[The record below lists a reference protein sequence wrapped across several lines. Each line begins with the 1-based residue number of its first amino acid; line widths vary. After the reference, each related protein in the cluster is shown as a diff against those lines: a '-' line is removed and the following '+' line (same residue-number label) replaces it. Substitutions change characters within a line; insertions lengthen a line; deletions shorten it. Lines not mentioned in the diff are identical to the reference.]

1 VTAADLS
8 ALASHVSAAI
18 VTGSSAHVDLEA
30 ITDKVN
36 LTPFQAL
43 MIPVALV
50 GAVFLSLGAQFQ
62 SRGVARIEARLGK
75 QTSGLSFRH
84 VLALVSSG
92 YWVLGTLML
101 GMAVVLQLTSIT
113 FAPLIVVQPLGA
125 VALVITTWFSSRA
138 SGVPLGRA
146 ARRAVWTCIVGVG
159 IFVFIAALVGHETV
173 INRAQLITVLVILAV
188 VLALVLLSF
197 RIVANHKS
205 ALYYIIGAGILY
217 GFVATLAKVTL
228 NRIVNH
234 TFDWVTVLAIVGI
247 IVAASLGGY
256 FVQNAYSSG
265 PADLVIAGLTVVDP
279 IVAVGIGVIV
289 LQEAAGAPWI
299 AVVGFLIAAAIAIT
313 GVFQLARHLPRTR

>member
-1 VTAADLS
+1 
-8 ALASHVSAAI
+8 
-18 VTGSSAHVDLEA
+18 VTGIELGGLLAAGSSQPVDLGA
-30 ITDKVN
+30 LTDRVN

-62 SRGVARIEARLGK
+62 SRGVGRVEARLGK
-75 QTSGLSFRH
+75 QTSGLSVRH
-84 VLALVSSG
+84 VLGLVSSG

-101 GMAVVLQLTSIT
+101 GMAVVLQLVSIT

-125 VALVITTWFSSRA
+125 VALVITTWFSSR
-138 SGVPLGRA
+138 STGVPLGRA

-159 IFVFIAALVGHETV
+159 IFVFIAALVGHETA
-173 INRAQLITVLVILAV
+173 ISRSQLVTVLIILAV
-188 VLALVLLSF
+188 VLALVLASF

-234 TFDWVTVLAIVGI
+234 TFDWVTVLAIVGV

-299 AVVGFLIAAAIAIT
+299 AVVGFLVAAAIAIT
-313 GVFQLARHLPRTR
+313 GVFQLARHHPQTR